1 VTTTVPARRRNARG
15 SLVQGLL
22 LAIAVVALAPPAPA
36 QAAPN
41 RCSEL
46 KPMAAHVRSEN
57 ELVQEEHLSHL
68 DPRWCEH
75 ARAITNA
82 MSVMME
88 IIKSDPNHC
97 QVGDDKF
104 EALQTSSHRV
114 IELTEGCL

>member
-1 VTTTVPARRRNARG
+1 VTTTIRARRPNALG
-15 SLVQGLL
+15 SLGQGLL
-22 LAIAVVALAPPAPA
+22 LAIAVVASAAAPPA
-36 QAAPN
+36 QAASH

-57 ELVQEEHLSHL
+57 ELVQEEHLPHL

-97 QVGDDKF
+97 QIGNDKF
-104 EALQTSSHRV
+104 EGLQTSSRRV
-114 IELTEGCL
+114 IQLTEGCP

>member
-1 VTTTVPARRRNARG
+1 MSGAGREISDGSERQSEAYSFRVTVILRA
-15 SLVQGLL
+15 S
-22 LAIAVVALAPPAPA
+22 PPAE
-36 QAAPN
+36 AAPN

-57 ELVQEEHLSHL
+57 ELIQEEHLPNL

-88 IIKSDPNHC
+88 IIKSDPSHC
-97 QVGDDKF
+97 RMGNDKF
-104 EALQTSSHRV
+104 EALQTSGHRV
-114 IELTEGCL
+114 IQLTEGCP

>member
-1 VTTTVPARRRNARG
+1 
-15 SLVQGLL
+15 LL
-22 LAIAVVALAPPAPA
+22 LAITVVALAPTPA
-36 QAAPN
+36 QAGPN

-57 ELVQEEHLSHL
+57 EFVQEEHLTHL
-68 DPRWCEH
+68 DPRWCGH

>member
-1 VTTTVPARRRNARG
+1 VTTTIRARKTKACF
-15 SLVQGLL
+15 SLIQVALL
-22 LAIAVVALAPPAPA
+22 AVVALSASPPAE
-36 QAAPN
+36 AAPN

-57 ELVQEEHLSHL
+57 ELIQEEHLSNL

-82 MSVMME
+82 MSAMME

-97 QVGDDKF
+97 QVGNDKF
-104 EALQTSSHRV
+104 ETLQTSSHRV
-114 IELTEGCL
+114 IQLTQGCP

>member
-1 VTTTVPARRRNARG
+1 M
-15 SLVQGLL
+15 
-22 LAIAVVALAPPAPA
+22 AVVALAASPPA

-46 KPMAAHVRSEN
+46 TPMAAHVRSEN
-57 ELVQEEHLSHL
+57 ASVQKEHLSHL

-82 MSVMME
+82 MSAMME

-97 QVGDDKF
+97 QVGNDKF
-104 EALQTSSHRV
+104 EVLQTSSHRV
-114 IELTEGCL
+114 IQLTEGCR